1 MADEEENEPPP
12 PPVFI
17 TVYMGAIP
25 PPKPPK
31 KKKAPIVFAPPE
43 PEEPKEEGE
52 EGGDEPP
59 AEGADPVD
67 PPPEPEA
74 EEPKEPEE
82 PPPPPEPRSV
92 RLNCNVPILILL
104 HQARKCFLRDEPE
117 AAAAAG
123 LSLASPPTVFD
134 LATIEGKVADLAG
147 KAEEGGVRER
157 AGDKVEARGEYVLV
171 LRTPGEEEGQWKYV
185 PLCTKFADL
194 ECAV

>member
-1 MADEEENEPPP
+1 MNRLHLPSLSQCTVRAGSNMTKHLLPFNSFDCCLDQCCTLLGCLPPP
-12 PPVFI
+12 QTTLLAKAVIGRFGAHTSIHPFPYLAV
-17 TVYMGAIP
+17 GAIP

-92 RLNCNVPILILL
+92 RLN
-104 HQARKCFLRDEPE
+104 
-117 AAAAAG
+117 
-123 LSLASPPTVFD
+123 
-134 LATIEGKVADLAG
+134 
-147 KAEEGGVRER
+147 
-157 AGDKVEARGEYVLV
+157 
-171 LRTPGEEEGQWKYV
+171 W
-185 PLCTKFADL
+185 
-194 ECAV
+194 